1 MGWGVNDDETF
12 SALLEKNLNRN
23 VYNLS
28 VSSYGTRR
36 ELIRLEK
43 SKQEKARM
51 PIVCLMQVNRLLT
64 QKILN
69 LSIHIENHYLLILRK
84 DKVIYHLE
92 KVRIFHLLTLR

>member
-28 VSSYGTRR
+28 VSSYGTKR

-43 SKQEKARM
+43 
-51 PIVCLMQVNRLLT
+51 
-64 QKILN
+64 
-69 LSIHIENHYLLILRK
+69 
-84 DKVIYHLE
+84 VIYYIQL
-92 KVRIFHLLTLR
+92 IQLF